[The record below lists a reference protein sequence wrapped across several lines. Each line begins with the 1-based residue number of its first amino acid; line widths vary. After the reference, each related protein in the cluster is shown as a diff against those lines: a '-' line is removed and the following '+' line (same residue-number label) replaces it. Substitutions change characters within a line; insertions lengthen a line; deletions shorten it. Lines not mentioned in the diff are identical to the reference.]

1 MLADTTRSG
10 QLHFPEF
17 ALAMYLCNQKLVG
30 KPLPPTLPENI
41 KNEVSSI
48 VDIINFGVADDTPA
62 PAPRTNAPDFTLR
75 QSTASPPV
83 IQQPQPMPS
92 NSQLLTAQ
100 MTGVPTQQTSFQGGF
115 G

>member
-41 KNEVSSI
+41 KNEVSSM
-48 VDIINFGVADDTPA
+48 VDIINFGVADDAPA
-62 PAPRTNAPDFTLR
+62 PAPRTNAQDFSIR
-75 QSTASPPV
+75 QGSASPPV
-83 IQQPQPMPS
+83 IQQPQPLPS
-92 NSQLLTAQ
+92 NSQLLSAQ
-100 MTGVPTQQTSFQGGF
+100 MTGFPQQTGFQSAF
-115 G
+115 